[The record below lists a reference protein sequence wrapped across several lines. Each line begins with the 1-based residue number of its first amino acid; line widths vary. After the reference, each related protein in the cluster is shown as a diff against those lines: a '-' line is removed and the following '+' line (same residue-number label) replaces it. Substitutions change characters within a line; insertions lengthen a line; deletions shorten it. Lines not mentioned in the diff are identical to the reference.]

1 MFETKITFRFYSEY
15 DTKGITGFLN
25 TMAVKGWLL
34 EKRSGAYYRFVKTDK
49 AFVKYDITYFADA
62 NKENNFLPYGADR
75 YFEMAKAAGWQFVT
89 NDNKM
94 MIFVS
99 ENPDAPPL
107 ETEPMM
113 KVDVIH
119 QSFMYLWMPLYLLHG
134 VNGLIRLIDKRI
146 DIYDILLIAGAFGF
160 LYDLY
165 CYLVWYFKAKKAAAE
180 GWYLETKTPFV
191 RMYVTPIILLLM
203 LGMLYK
209 IIGIKAGIFCTAIAL
224 IYIIAHD

>member
-1 MFETKITFRFYSEY
+1 MNKKHTYRFYSEY
-15 DTKGITGFLN
+15 DTKGITEFLN
-25 TMAVKGWLL
+25 QMATKGWMLA
-34 EKRSGAYYRFVKTDK
+34 KKSGVYYRFVKTDK
-49 AFVKYDITYFADA
+49 PFVKYDITYFADA

-75 YFEMAKAAGWQFVT
+75 YFEMAEAAGWQFVT

-99 ENPDAPPL
+99 ENPDASPL

-119 QSFMYLWMPLYLLHG
+119 QSFLLWVPLYLLQV
-134 VNGLIRLIDKRI
+134 VNGFIRIIDRRI
-146 DIYDILLIAGAFGF
+146 DIYDILLIAAAFDF
-160 LYDLY
+160 LYDLC
-165 CYLVWYFKAKKAAAE
+165 CYFIWYFKAKKAAAE

-191 RMYVTPIILLLM
+191 RMYLMPVIILVM
-203 LGMLYK
+203 IGMLYK
-209 IIGIKAGIFCTAIAL
+209 IIGIKAGIFFTAIAL